1 MRRELLRSLV
11 GGLGAEWNGAAAACV
26 ALDGLLQS
34 SSVPEAVAEVLG
46 LLLEVLPAIEA
57 EMPRHG
63 ALTVGHTLAR
73 CNLHEVMKCLLAQPA
88 TLPAQV
94 TEYVQRLARDGSLV
108 GEIVRG
114 LAERLADED
123 AAEPAAVNPNSAA
136 TCAPPCERPNPAQRP
151 WWGSGGATRA
161 VHLDPVLCAGRH
173 PSTLL
178 RSRPLGNSRGLSSW
192 AGPRGA
198 APASAP
204 PHAPPQLA
212 DPSAFLAPRAAG
224 RRRC

>member
-123 AAEPAAVNPNSAA
+123 TAEPAAVNPNSAA
-136 TCAPPCERPNPAQRP
+136 TCAPPLRAAQPCAAALVGVRGRNPSCASRSCP
-151 WWGSGGATRA
+151 LRGPPPFHPAPLTATRQQ
-161 VHLDPVLCAGRH
+161 P
-173 PSTLL
+173 
-178 RSRPLGNSRGLSSW
+178 RPL
-192 AGPRGA
+192 
-198 APASAP
+198 
-204 PHAPPQLA
+204 
-212 DPSAFLAPRAAG
+212 
-224 RRRC
+224 